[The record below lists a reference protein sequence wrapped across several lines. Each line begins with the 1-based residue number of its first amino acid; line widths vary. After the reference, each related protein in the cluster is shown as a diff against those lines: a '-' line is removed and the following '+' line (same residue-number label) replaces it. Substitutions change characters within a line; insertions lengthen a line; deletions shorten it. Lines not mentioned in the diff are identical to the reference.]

1 MSLKGFFII
10 LRARF
15 LIAFAILLVAVAA
28 GTALTLKLPKRYLAT
43 AAVVLDVKSPDPVYG
58 TLLHA
63 MVMPGYMATQR
74 DIIASDRVAR
84 KALRLLELEGDP
96 GGRDEWRAST
106 EGKGRFEAWAA
117 NRLQRGLDAKPLRE
131 SNVVEITYSSTDPA
145 FAAAAANAFAQA
157 YIEASIDLRVEPAK
171 QYARWF
177 GEQDKALRENLETAR
192 ARLSEHQRKYGITAT
207 DERLDAE
214 TTRLNDLSTQLT
226 LAQAQL
232 ADARGRQRS
241 GAAGR
246 TLPEV
251 VQNPL
256 IHLLKVEVA
265 RQEAKLREVSG
276 NFGKNHPEF
285 RQMETELAA
294 LRQRLDAE
302 TRLITSGFGTAGAVG
317 RDKEAD
323 LVAAIAA
330 QKKRLV
336 EAKQARDQLAALQRD
351 LDLSQKA
358 YESVSQRL
366 TQSRLES
373 EFTQS
378 NVSVLTLATEPAA
391 PSFPNVPMNI
401 LLCIFLGTFGGI
413 AAAFVLEML
422 DRRVRTADDMVEMLQ
437 LPMLGRIPRL
447 RRRSR
452 LALPFG
458 SRVQALR

>member
-1 MSLKGFFII
+1 MSLKAFLMI
-10 LRARF
+10 LRAR
-15 LIAFAILLVAVAA
+15 LVIVLAIPLAAVAA
-28 GTALTLKLPKRYLAT
+28 GTALSLKLPKRYLAT

-84 KALRLLELEGDP
+84 KALRLLELDRHAGW
-96 GGRDEWRAST
+96 RDEWRAGA
-106 EGKGRFEAWAA
+106 EGKGGFEAWATS
-117 NRLQRGLDAKPLRE
+117 RLQRGLDAKPLRE
-131 SNVVEITYSSTDPA
+131 SNVIEIAYSSTDPA
-145 FAAAAANAFAQA
+145 FAAAAANAFAGA
-157 YIEASIDLRVEPAK
+157 YIAATIELRVEPAK

-177 GEQDKALRENLETAR
+177 GEQDKALREELEKAR
-192 ARLSEHQRKYGITAT
+192 VRLSEHQRKHGIIAT

-214 TTRLNDLSTQLT
+214 TTRLNELTTQLT
-226 LAQAQL
+226 LVQAQL

-241 GAAGR
+241 GAAGS

-276 NFGKNHPEF
+276 NLGSNHPEF
-285 RQMETELAA
+285 RQMETELAT
-294 LRQRLDAE
+294 LRQRLEAE

-317 RDKEAD
+317 KDKEAG
-323 LVAAIAA
+323 LAAAIAA
-330 QKKRLV
+330 QKKKLV
-336 EAKQARDQLAALQRD
+336 EAKHARDELAALQRD
-351 LDLSQKA
+351 LDLARRA

-378 NVSVLTLATEPAA
+378 NVSVLTLAVEPASA
-391 PSFPNVPMNI
+391 SFPNVPMNI
-401 LLCIFLGTFGGI
+401 LLCLFLGTFCGI
-413 AAAFVLEML
+413 TAAFLLEML

-437 LPMLGRIPRL
+437 LPMLGGIPRL
-447 RRRSR
+447 PRRSR
-452 LALPFG
+452 LALPR
-458 SRVQALR
+458 RVPAAS